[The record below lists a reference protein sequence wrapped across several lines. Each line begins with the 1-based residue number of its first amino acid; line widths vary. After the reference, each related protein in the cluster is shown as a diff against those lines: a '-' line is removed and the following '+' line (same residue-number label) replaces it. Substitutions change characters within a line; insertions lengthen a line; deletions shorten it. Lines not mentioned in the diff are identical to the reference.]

1 MNVKIPQGNNLL
13 SFNQTENKILKIG
26 SNKKIFLKNST
37 IASNLKIQ
45 SNKVLLMVI
54 QGDFLTD

>member
-1 MNVKIPQGNNLL
+1 MNVKIPQENNLL

-37 IASNLKIQ
+37 IASNSKIQ
-45 SNKVLLMVI
+45 SNKVLSMVI

>member
-1 MNVKIPQGNNLL
+1 MNVKISQENNLL

-37 IASNLKIQ
+37 IASNSKIQ
-45 SNKVLLMVI
+45 SNKVLSMVI

>member
-37 IASNLKIQ
+37 IASNSKIQ

>member
-1 MNVKIPQGNNLL
+1 MNVKIPQENNLL
-13 SFNQTENKILKIG
+13 SFNQRENKILKIG

-37 IASNLKIQ
+37 IASNSKIQ

-54 QGDFLTD
+54 QGDFLTG

>member
-1 MNVKIPQGNNLL
+1 MNVKIPQENNLL

>member
-1 MNVKIPQGNNLL
+1 MNVKIPQENNLL

-37 IASNLKIQ
+37 IASNSKIQ
-45 SNKVLLMVI
+45 SNKVLSMVI
-54 QGDFLTD
+54 QEDFLTD